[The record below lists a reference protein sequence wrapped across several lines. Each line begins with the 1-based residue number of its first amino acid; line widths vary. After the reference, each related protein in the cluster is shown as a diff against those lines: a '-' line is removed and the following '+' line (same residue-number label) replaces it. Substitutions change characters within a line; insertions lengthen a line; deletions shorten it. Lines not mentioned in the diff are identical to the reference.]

1 MPEYLKYIL
10 IKCRSSQAYS
20 EGKFKQLQNNNSRRE
35 QMKEI
40 LGIGEFKIIKKDI
53 LNWAIEQSYENKQG
67 DDLESIRMVSY
78 SRKSYAQI
86 L

>member
-1 MPEYLKYIL
+1 
-10 IKCRSSQAYS
+10 
-20 EGKFKQLQNNNSRRE
+20 
-35 QMKEI
+35 MKEI